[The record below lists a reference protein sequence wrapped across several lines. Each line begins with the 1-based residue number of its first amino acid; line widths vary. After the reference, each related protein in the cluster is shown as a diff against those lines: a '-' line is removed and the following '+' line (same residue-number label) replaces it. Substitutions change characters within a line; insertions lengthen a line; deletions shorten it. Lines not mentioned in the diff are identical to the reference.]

1 MVTCGRPKGNSGE
14 GLEKCSSTVR
24 ERSVSYPRV
33 RWYSGNQR
41 RGQRAAGAVCPW
53 WSTWRQEKNSTM
65 VLSEE
70 SWQVVA
76 RVDAWGCY
84 HDIRPLEE
92 VLVDGSRAEQSNGD
106 ERNRAGR
113 VGA

>member
-1 MVTCGRPKGNSGE
+1 
-14 GLEKCSSTVR
+14 
-24 ERSVSYPRV
+24 
-33 RWYSGNQR
+33 
-41 RGQRAAGAVCPW
+41 
-53 WSTWRQEKNSTM
+53 M

-113 VGA
+113 VGAWWGERKSVVCFDAGGGIADKDAAETWGGESGLGLVGTRLRQPQLDVRVVTLIGQEIG

>member
-1 MVTCGRPKGNSGE
+1 
-14 GLEKCSSTVR
+14 
-24 ERSVSYPRV
+24 VSYPRV

-41 RGQRAAGAVCPW
+41 RGQRAAGAVHPR
-53 WSTWRQEKNSTM
+53 WSTRRQEKNSTM

>member
-1 MVTCGRPKGNSGE
+1 LLGK
-14 GLEKCSSTVR
+14 
-24 ERSVSYPRV
+24 
-33 RWYSGNQR
+33 
-41 RGQRAAGAVCPW
+41 
-53 WSTWRQEKNSTM
+53 
-65 VLSEE
+65 E

-92 VLVDGSRAEQSNGD
+92 VLVDSSRAERSNDD

>member
-1 MVTCGRPKGNSGE
+1 M
-14 GLEKCSSTVR
+14 
-24 ERSVSYPRV
+24 
-33 RWYSGNQR
+33 
-41 RGQRAAGAVCPW
+41 
-53 WSTWRQEKNSTM
+53 M
-65 VLSEE
+65 VLGEE

-92 VLVDGSRAEQSNGD
+92 VLVDGSRAERSNDD